1 MSLPDTLRKA
11 RDLEQVS
18 LIAEPRPLSADTWN
32 QYVQA
37 DAARGSSAVPKL
49 IAKLQSAHGQGQPV
63 RVIFAGHRGCGKST
77 ELARVSHAIR
87 EDYAG
92 EVVRVDERYNLPSL
106 DYRQLLF
113 LCADVLMQYVLR
125 NQADPAPTKKI
136 AISDDQLTVLRSWF
150 DEETKKEV
158 ATSGQKFE
166 GEAGANLNFLGAL
179 FARFS
184 GKIFSGG
191 DTQRTVSVYIERRLD
206 TLSQNMAILVRAI
219 ETAIAPRRLLLILE
233 GLDKIESLK
242 QGRDLFIDQRSSL
255 LQIPCSVV
263 FTFPIRLWYEP
274 DGAISG
280 YDHRCLLPMI
290 PVRAAPESPDLSAA
304 DAESKA
310 EEGRKTLREIVL
322 ARMDE
327 SLIARDALDHLVDR
341 SGGVIRDLLYMLRDA
356 SLNARLAGRPQISL
370 ADSKAA
376 SRQLRSDYARSL
388 SAGSEIK
395 VEDIRAVLGHP
406 EDWPRRETSS
416 NVAFKVLLQSLCILE
431 YNGDTWHDLHPL
443 IRDHLIITRADE
455 ERRQKRR
462 DARPS

>member
-1 MSLPDTLRKA
+1 MRAMSSPAKLIKA

-18 LIAEPRPLSADTWN
+18 LIAEPRPLSAETWD

-37 DAARGSSAVPKL
+37 DAARGSSTVPKL
-49 IAKLQSAHGQGQPV
+49 IEKLKSAHGQGQPV

-77 ELARVSHAIR
+77 ELARVSHAVR
-87 EDYAG
+87 EQYAG
-92 EVVRVDERYNLPSL
+92 EIVRVDDRYNLPSL

-125 NQADPAPTKKI
+125 NPGTF
-136 AISDDQLTVLRSWF
+136 AISTDQLSVLNSWF
-150 DEETKKEV
+150 DDETIKEV
-158 ATSGQKFE
+158 RTSGQKFE
-166 GEAGANLNFLGAL
+166 GEAGANLSFLGAL

-184 GKIFSGG
+184 AKIFSGG
-191 DTQRTVSVYIERRLD
+191 ETQRSVSVYIERRLD
-206 TLSQNMAILVRAI
+206 TLIQNMAILVRAI
-219 ETAIAPRRLLLILE
+219 EAAIAPRRLLLILE

-255 LQIPCSVV
+255 LSIPCSVV

-290 PVRAAPESPDLSAA
+290 PVRAAPESVDLPPDE
-304 DAESKA
+304 AESKA
-310 EEGRKTLREIVL
+310 EEGRRTLRDIVL
-322 ARMDE
+322 ARVDE
-327 SLIARDALDHLVDR
+327 PLIARDALDHLLAR

-356 SLNARLAGRPQISL
+356 SLNARLSGRGQISL
-370 ADSKAA
+370 ADAKAA
-376 SRQLRSDYARSL
+376 SRQLRNDYARYL

-406 EDWPRRETSS
+406 DDWPRREASS

-443 IRDHLIITRADE
+443 IREHLIITRADE

-462 DARPS
+462 DARPSS